1 MSLSGPPSGD
11 PATEPRAQRIARILL
26 VGGLLVLAGW
36 TLRFFL
42 PALVWA
48 GILAIAVWPLYHR
61 MGRGRLQGD
70 RLVRPAVFTLAVAL
84 LFLLPFLLLAIAAV
98 EDMHALTR
106 LIEHANQ
113 AGIDPPV
120 WLNSLPLVGIP
131 LADWWHDH
139 LAHPGWGADLLAF
152 ARRPGLLDTGRLIG
166 VQVAHRLTLMFSAL
180 LALFFVLRD
189 GDRLAAQA
197 IRAGER
203 MFGPNSE
210 PMLRHVAA
218 SVHGVVDGLVLV
230 GLGVGFIM
238 GIAYAATSVPHPAL
252 LGALTAMGAII
263 PFGAPLV
270 IGIAV
275 LLLLAQGAVISAVV
289 IVALGVA
296 TTFIADHFVRPV
308 LIGGATSLPFP
319 FVLFGV
325 LGGLEAWGL
334 FGLFLGPALLTVL
347 VMLWREW
354 VA

>member
-1 MSLSGPPSGD
+1 MSLLDPP
-11 PATEPRAQRIARILL
+11 PARPHQEQRAQRAARILL
-26 VGGLLVLAGW
+26 IGGLLLLALW

-42 PALVWA
+42 PALMWA

-61 MGRGRLQGD
+61 MGRGWLRDD
-70 RLVRPAVFTLAVAL
+70 RVVRPAVFTVAVAFV
-84 LFLLPFLLLAIAAV
+84 FLLPFLLLAIAAA

-113 AGIDPPV
+113 TGIDPPA
-120 WLNSLPLVGIP
+120 WLNGLPLVGVP
-131 LADWWHDH
+131 LSDWWQDH

-152 ARRPGLLDTGRLIG
+152 ARRPGFLDTGRLIG

-180 LALFFVLRD
+180 VTLFFVLRD

-230 GLGVGFIM
+230 GLGVGFVM
-238 GIAYAATSVPHPAL
+238 GVAYTATSVPHPAL

-289 IVALGVA
+289 IVVLGVA